1 MKKLLYTLFAFAII
15 VACEKDMDDNY
26 NVDSISPI
34 EAQVSLSDSEILGIV
49 NSILDLGPIKGSTRG
64 DADLTSKGA
73 DRISMHIFLDNG
85 QFYSTYVSEDN
96 DDLCGPSTATALAS
110 VHLNRDETNNDI
122 YVTLGEAT
130 NRLNTVPGDFS
141 VLFSLPLNILLKLDS
156 TNNYAVSGQGIFNA
170 DNVATF
176 ADATTYAMTCSS
188 GPVDVSTFYNVTPA
202 PFPLTGFLATII
214 DQGLFTGTSAN
225 YAGTTSSSVIEAIE
239 RDIRDGQ

>member
-64 DADLTSKGA
+64 NADLTSKGA

-110 VHLNRDETNNDI
+110 VHLNRDETNNNI

-130 NRLNTVPGDFS
+130 TRLNTVPGDFS

-156 TNNYAVSGQGIFNA
+156 TNNYAVSGQGIFN
-170 DNVATF
+170 DTNVATF
-176 ADATTYAMTCSS
+176 ADATTYAMTCAAA
-188 GPVDVSTFYNVTPA
+188 VDVSTFYNVTPA

-214 DQGLFTGTSAN
+214 DQGMFTGTSAN
-225 YAGTTSSSVIEAIE
+225 YAGTTRAAVETAIEA
-239 RDIRDGQ
+239 DINDGQ